1 MRTKEPNYPMNTIS
15 FQEEETEVPISLK
28 PRVQVEVF
36 KTNVSDSAA
45 ADLIRKKLQLAFP
58 ECKIN
63 FDLQDCDKILRIEGN
78 QVLPATVTDLVKSS
92 GFHCEVLN

>member
-1 MRTKEPNYPMNTIS
+1 MRTKEPNYPKNTIS
-15 FQEEETEVPISLK
+15 FQEEEEEEPKK

-36 KTNVSDSAA
+36 KTNVSDTEA
-45 ADLIRKKLQLAFP
+45 ADLIRKNLLLVFP

-78 QVLPATVTDLVKSS
+78 QVLPATVKDLVKSS

>member
-15 FQEEETEVPISLK
+15 FHEEEPEEPINIK

-36 KTNVSDSAA
+36 KTNVSDTAS
-45 ADLIRKKLQLAFP
+45 ADLIRKNLQLVFP
-58 ECKIN
+58 DCKIN

-78 QVLPATVTDLVKSS
+78 QVLPAIVTELVKSS
-92 GFHCEVLN
+92 GFYCEALN